1 MSVRTQLTLDTDLV
15 DIGEL
20 LKQKLEEALKK
31 VGRVNVVIAG
41 RSGVG
46 KSTLINE
53 VFQGRLATTGQGR
66 PVTTEIREY
75 TKGRRPSH
83 DLRYAR
89 LGAGP
94 VRRDPTTA

>member
-1 MSVRTQLTLDTDLV
+1 MTLDADLV

-20 LKQKLEEALKK
+20 LKQKLEEAVKK

-53 VFQGRLATTGQGR
+53 VFQGRLATTGLCA
-66 PVTTEIREY
+66 V
-75 TKGRRPSH
+75 
-83 DLRYAR
+83 
-89 LGAGP
+89 
-94 VRRDPTTA
+94 VRDDD

>member
-1 MSVRTQLTLDTDLV
+1 LDADLV

-20 LKQKLEEALKK
+20 LKQKLEEAVKK

-53 VFQGRLATTGQGR
+53 VFQGRLATTGLCA
-66 PVTTEIREY
+66 V
-75 TKGRRPSH
+75 
-83 DLRYAR
+83 
-89 LGAGP
+89 
-94 VRRDPTTA
+94 VRDDD

>member
-1 MSVRTQLTLDTDLV
+1 MTLDADLV

-20 LKQKLEEALKK
+20 LKQKLEEAVKK

-53 VFQGRLATTGQGR
+53 VFQGRLATTGLCA
-66 PVTTEIREY
+66 V
-75 TKGRRPSH
+75 
-83 DLRYAR
+83 
-89 LGAGP
+89 
-94 VRRDPTTA
+94 VRDDE

>member
-1 MSVRTQLTLDTDLV
+1 MIAVGRGPSYEGRMTLDADLV

-20 LKQKLEEALKK
+20 LKQKLEEAVKK

-53 VFQGRLATTGQGR
+53 VFQGRLATTGLCA
-66 PVTTEIREY
+66 V
-75 TKGRRPSH
+75 
-83 DLRYAR
+83 
-89 LGAGP
+89 
-94 VRRDPTTA
+94 VRDDD